1 MIWRSWKSWKREKGV
16 ALLAVIALAIGIGSA
31 TAIFT
36 VVDAVLLRP
45 LPYTHGERWVSLL
58 AGDTRDPH
66 HFSGLSFAELFA
78 YQDRMH
84 AFEVF
89 GWYPVGGDFNLTSP
103 GQPRHIEGIEV
114 SPSLIANTGV
124 NPMAGRFFTAS
135 DGPNVAILSHRLF
148 QQLSPGSLGRPIILN
163 GQSYT
168 VLGAMPVWFRFPL
181 VTVSSQNS
189 QNDVW
194 IPIKTPR
201 DEDHLRNYAFYAAY
215 ARLKPGV
222 TVEQAR
228 AEATQ
233 VAEEIRKQYHP
244 ANPAYTAGLFG
255 LQETVVHTIR
265 PILLLLFGA
274 AGLLLFITCAN
285 VAGLLVSRS
294 VGRARETAIRVALG
308 GRQRQLA
315 LQYFLESLWI
325 SLAAALGGVLA
336 SVILVHIFVPLAADY
351 IPRSNEVSTN
361 WSVALFALGL
371 AVLTATLSALA
382 PLWQALRTNPNEVLS
397 DGVRASAGVRSRK
410 LSQALV
416 VAEIALAFTLLSAGA
431 LLTWQ
436 LRSLNQTW
444 PGFDPNGIVTFQLT
458 RAGAQGAA
466 AEQTSAASAYADKLV
481 DALKTIPGVSD
492 AGVTNQLPL
501 AGCCFTTSLFPQ
513 GRTTGVEL
521 TQPVSMMVVS
531 TGYFRTLRIPLLA
544 GRLLNNHDTN
554 ENTLPIVIDEAA
566 ARRYWPS
573 RSAVGAFAR
582 LANQNGSRVQIVGV
596 VGTVKNEGL
605 GEAPMPEIYLLHKLI
620 SLSSMNFV
628 VRSTLPLASL
638 AAAIR
643 STVARVDPA
652 QPIYGIHSMREIF
665 SQSLIDKRIESM
677 VITFFALAALLMACL
692 GVYGLVSYSVRQRT
706 VEMGTRMA
714 IGATGRQL
722 LQLITGSGLRLSF
735 YGILLGGVVVAGA
748 TEIIMR
754 YFNVNH
760 LSPIPYVLSMA
771 AIVALALVGSLI
783 PAWRASLLSP
793 LVAIRNETD
802 SVWTS
807 ARQTLEQA
815 RERISAG
822 KTPPA
827 VDSTLLTEF
836 IEASRHADSFSEA
849 LRVSLSDL
857 RAKLH
862 AQSGLLLE
870 KVSASEFRC
879 IAALPE
885 REPTAFAIPETGFLL
900 NRLKFYRS
908 PLVFTS
914 ADLET
919 SLRWASEQR
928 PQRVNELELL
938 RAIGLRLAAPLR
950 TRHDLIGLLLFGERE
965 DGASYSSSERNLL
978 AACAE
983 QFALTM
989 ENARLNER
997 VLEQENVRRDIAL
1010 ATEVQKRLLPESAPQ
1025 TEAISLGAFTL
1036 AARNVGG
1043 DYYDFLQVDDHS
1055 IGIALADVAG
1065 KGIAAALI
1073 MAVVQASLRIIA
1085 AEGNI
1090 SLPEL
1095 AAKMNR
1101 FLHRSTGFNSYA
1113 TFFYA
1118 QLDEDKRQLRYVNA
1132 GHNPPYLVRALR
1144 PDPQGNDSSAPIE
1157 ELATGG
1163 MIIGMFPGANYD
1175 ESIVDLQPG
1184 DVLMA
1189 FTDGVTE
1196 ALNADD
1202 EEFGEERN

>member
-1 MIWRSWKSWKREKGV
+1 
-16 ALLAVIALAIGIGSA
+16 
-31 TAIFT
+31 
-36 VVDAVLLRP
+36 
-45 LPYTHGERWVSLL
+45 
-58 AGDTRDPH
+58 
-66 HFSGLSFAELFA
+66 
-78 YQDRMH
+78 
-84 AFEVF
+84 
-89 GWYPVGGDFNLTSP
+89 
-103 GQPRHIEGIEV
+103 
-114 SPSLIANTGV
+114 
-124 NPMAGRFFTAS
+124 
-135 DGPNVAILSHRLF
+135 
-148 QQLSPGSLGRPIILN
+148 
-163 GQSYT
+163 
-168 VLGAMPVWFRFPL
+168 
-181 VTVSSQNS
+181 
-189 QNDVW
+189 
-194 IPIKTPR
+194 
-201 DEDHLRNYAFYAAY
+201 
-215 ARLKPGV
+215 
-222 TVEQAR
+222 
-228 AEATQ
+228 
-233 VAEEIRKQYHP
+233 
-244 ANPAYTAGLFG
+244 
-255 LQETVVHTIR
+255 
-265 PILLLLFGA
+265 
-274 AGLLLFITCAN
+274 
-285 VAGLLVSRS
+285 
-294 VGRARETAIRVALG
+294 
-308 GRQRQLA
+308 
-315 LQYFLESLWI
+315 
-325 SLAAALGGVLA
+325 
-336 SVILVHIFVPLAADY
+336 
-351 IPRSNEVSTN
+351 
-361 WSVALFALGL
+361 
-371 AVLTATLSALA
+371 
-382 PLWQALRTNPNEVLS
+382 
-397 DGVRASAGVRSRK
+397 
-410 LSQALV
+410 
-416 VAEIALAFTLLSAGA
+416 
-431 LLTWQ
+431 
-436 LRSLNQTW
+436 
-444 PGFDPNGIVTFQLT
+444 
-458 RAGAQGAA
+458 
-466 AEQTSAASAYADKLV
+466 
-481 DALKTIPGVSD
+481 
-492 AGVTNQLPL
+492 
-501 AGCCFTTSLFPQ
+501 
-513 GRTTGVEL
+513 
-521 TQPVSMMVVS
+521 
-531 TGYFRTLRIPLLA
+531 
-544 GRLLNNHDTN
+544 
-554 ENTLPIVIDEAA
+554 
-566 ARRYWPS
+566 
-573 RSAVGAFAR
+573 
-582 LANQNGSRVQIVGV
+582 
-596 VGTVKNEGL
+596 
-605 GEAPMPEIYLLHKLI
+605 
-620 SLSSMNFV
+620 
-628 VRSTLPLASL
+628 
-638 AAAIR
+638 
-643 STVARVDPA
+643 
-652 QPIYGIHSMREIF
+652 
-665 SQSLIDKRIESM
+665 
-677 VITFFALAALLMACL
+677 
-692 GVYGLVSYSVRQRT
+692 
-706 VEMGTRMA
+706 MA

-849 LRVSLSDL
+849 LRVS
-857 RAKLH
+857 RAT
-862 AQSGLLLE
+862 
-870 KVSASEFRC
+870 SARNSMHSQGSYSRRSQPA
-879 IAALPE
+879 ILVALPLSRK

-1189 FTDGVTE
+1189 FTDVVRPKRSMRTTRSSGKS
-1196 ALNADD
+1196 AC
-1202 EEFGEERN
+1202 